1 MFYQRL
7 LSNRN
12 KDSVAAEIEKSA
24 PKPEYAKI
32 FHDPYVLE
40 FLELEDNEHYYEG
53 DLEQAIIEMLLHC
66 G

>member
-24 PKPEYAKI
+24 PKPEYAYVIKI
-32 FHDPYVLE
+32 GVVDATMYTVK
-40 FLELEDNEHYYEG
+40 
-53 DLEQAIIEMLLHC
+53 
-66 G
+66 